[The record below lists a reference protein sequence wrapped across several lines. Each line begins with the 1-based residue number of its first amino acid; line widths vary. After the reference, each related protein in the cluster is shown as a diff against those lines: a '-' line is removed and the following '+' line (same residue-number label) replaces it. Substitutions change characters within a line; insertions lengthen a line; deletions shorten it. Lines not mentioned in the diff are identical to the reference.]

1 VVNLTWGSNFLKD
14 TILDI
19 SSMHDLAGSTV
30 IHSTGGWAL
39 AALQLKEYEVIT
51 DKERKGWVCPVC
63 GRVYAPSVSECT
75 ECNKNREST

>member
-1 VVNLTWGSNFLKD
+1 MTAEEFLKMQATYEFTKGSNNPPEKMVKYD
-14 TILDI
+14 
-19 SSMHDLAGSTV
+19 V
-30 IHSTGGWAL
+30 AL

-75 ECNKNREST
+75 ECNKNRELT

>member
-1 VVNLTWGSNFLKD
+1 MTAEEFLEMQATYGSIHGITQPSEKVVLYN
-14 TILDI
+14 
-19 SSMHDLAGSTV
+19 V
-30 IHSTGGWAL
+30 AL

-63 GRVYAPSVSECT
+63 GRAYASSVSECT

>member
-1 VVNLTWGSNFLKD
+1 MTAEEFLKNQAMYEFINGVSHPPVEIV
-14 TILDI
+14 TYDI
-19 SSMHDLAGSTV
+19 
-30 IHSTGGWAL
+30 AL